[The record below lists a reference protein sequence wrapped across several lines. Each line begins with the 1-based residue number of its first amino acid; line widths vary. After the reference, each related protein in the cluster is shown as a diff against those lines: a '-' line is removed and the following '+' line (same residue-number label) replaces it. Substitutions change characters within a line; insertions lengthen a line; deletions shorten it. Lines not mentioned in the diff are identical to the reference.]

1 MGRPS
6 LAALPIDPLL
16 PEIVASLHTRGA
28 VVIEAPPGAG
38 KTTRVPP
45 ALLDAGF
52 GQRGEIVVLQPR
64 RLPARLAA
72 ERVATERGERT
83 GETVGYTVRFAEEAG
98 PHTRIRFV
106 TEGILLR
113 RLLGDPRLSGV
124 EVVILDEFHERHLSS
139 DLALALLRRLQLT
152 QRPDL
157 CLLAMSA
164 TLEADPVCQ
173 FLGDCPLVRSEG
185 RQFEIFLEYLPQPD
199 VRPLHDQVASAVRR
213 LCQEGLDGDVLVFLP
228 GAAEIRRATEKL
240 APLSEARD
248 LLLLPLHGDL
258 SPAEQRRAVEPASR
272 RKVILSTNVAETSVT
287 IDGVVAVVDSGLA
300 RIASHSPW
308 SGLPVLAVS
317 KISQASAVQRAG
329 RAGRTRPGRALR
341 LFTQHDFDSRRPHE
355 IPEIARLDLGEALL
369 TLAALGV
376 HDREAFDWFEPPAAA
391 ALQSAH
397 DLLRRLG
404 ALDSEGWLTDTGQQ
418 ILRFPVHPRLGRL
431 IVEGERRGV
440 GEDAAA
446 LAALVAEGDISDTA
460 RTRFAGQ
467 GQPACAPEGGDLL
480 ERLDRFRQA
489 RAARFARE
497 RLRGLGVDVRAAEAA
512 ELARRQ
518 LASTLRRD
526 GPVKRPTQSHGEPAG
541 PSGRTTHPAHP
552 ARFARALA
560 GGVPS
565 SREAERS
572 ERGGVAGGGPKGIGT
587 LPGFPNRPDAVDE
600 ILAMATLAAFPDR
613 VMRRRSPGS
622 SEALLASGGVAKI
635 GAQPPD
641 DLLCAVDVEE
651 RTGPGARS
659 GNRAVSVRLAVGI
672 RPEWLLDIAPG
683 ELTERDEIQWNADR
697 QRVERVCRL
706 LCGAITLEE
715 SHRPAP
721 PSAEASRLL
730 SEAVLGNGRS
740 GEERGEAPAALQ
752 AKLEVLRQAFPE
764 ASVPALGAKEWQAL
778 VAAACEGITSL
789 VELQASPIENAWL
802 ASLPPGVA
810 RLLREEV
817 PERIRLAGG
826 RVVPV
831 NYEAGKPP
839 WIESR
844 LQDFFGTPT
853 GPSICRGRVPLTLH
867 LLAPNR
873 RAVQVTSDLASFWRQ
888 HYPTLRRELC
898 RRYPRHP
905 WPEDGA
911 TATPPVPSHG
921 RPSGRKS

>member
-16 PEIVASLHTRGA
+16 PGIVASLRARGA

-72 ERVATERGERT
+72 ERVASERGERT

-113 RLLGDPRLSGV
+113 QLLGDPRLSGV

-164 TLEADPVCQ
+164 TLDAGPVCD
-173 FLGDCPLVRSEG
+173 FLGDCPLVRSDG
-185 RQFEIFLEYLPQPD
+185 RLFEIVLEHLSQPD
-199 VRPLHDQVASAVRR
+199 TRPLAEQVASAVRR
-213 LCQEGLDGDVLVFLP
+213 LCQDGLDGDVLVFLP

-240 APLSEARD
+240 AALAETRD
-248 LLLLPLHGDL
+248 LLLMPLHGDL
-258 SPAEQRRAVEPASR
+258 PPAEQRRAVEPASR

-287 IDGVVAVVDSGLA
+287 IDGVVAVIDSGLA

-317 KISQASAVQRAG
+317 KISQASAIQRAG

-341 LFTQHDFDSRRPHE
+341 LYTQHDFNSRRSHE

-369 TLAALGV
+369 TMAALGV
-376 HDREAFDWFEPPAAA
+376 RDQGSFDWFEPPAAL
-391 ALQSAH
+391 ALQAAH

-404 ALDSEGWLTDTGQQ
+404 ALDGQGGLTDTGRQ

-460 RTRFAGQ
+460 RMRFGGHGQ
-467 GQPACAPEGGDLL
+467 AEGAPEGADLL

-489 RAARFARE
+489 RAARFSRE
-497 RLRGLGVDVRAAEAA
+497 RLRGLGVDVRATEAA
-512 ELARRQ
+512 EMARRQ
-518 LASTLRRD
+518 LAAALRRD
-526 GPVKRPTQSHGEPAG
+526 GSVKRPAEPNA
-541 PSGRTTHPAHP
+541 
-552 ARFARALA
+552 
-560 GGVPS
+560 
-565 SREAERS
+565 
-572 ERGGVAGGGPKGIGT
+572 I
-587 LPGFPNRPDAVDE
+587 DE
-600 ILAMATLAAFPDR
+600 TLAMATLAAFPDR

-622 SEALLASGGVAKI
+622 NEALLASGGVADI
-635 GAQPPD
+635 GALPPD

-651 RTGPGARS
+651 RTGAAARS
-659 GNRAVSVRLAVGI
+659 AGRAVRVRLAVGI
-672 RPEWLLDIAPG
+672 RPEWLLDLAPD
-683 ELTERDEIQWNADR
+683 ELTDLDELQWNADR
-697 QRVERVCRL
+697 QRVERVSRL

-715 SHRPAP
+715 SRRPAP

-730 SEAVLGNGRS
+730 SEAALA
-740 GEERGEAPAALQ
+740 RGQGGPQREEAPAALR
-752 AKLEVLRQAFPE
+752 AKLEILRQAFPE
-764 ASVPALGAKEWQAL
+764 AGVPELGANEWQAM
-778 VAAACEGITSL
+778 VGAACEGITSL
-789 VELQASPIENAWL
+789 AELEANPIESRWL
-802 ASLPPGVA
+802 ASLPAAVA

-844 LQDFFGTPT
+844 LQDFFGTPA
-853 GPSICRGRVPLTLH
+853 GPSICKGRVRLTLH

-888 HYPTLRRELC
+888 HYPTIRRELC

-911 TATPPVPSHG
+911 TATPPAPHG
-921 RPSGRKS
+921 PGTRQASRTVRIR

>member
-1 MGRPS
+1 MGRPAF
-6 LAALPIDPLL
+6 AALPIDPFL
-16 PEIVASLHTRGA
+16 PGIVASLRARGA

-72 ERVATERGERT
+72 ERVASERGERT

-113 RLLGDPRLSGV
+113 RLLSEPTLPGM
-124 EVVILDEFHERHLSS
+124 EVVIFDEFHERHLAS

-157 CLLAMSA
+157 GLVAMSA
-164 TLEADPVCQ
+164 TLDAAPVCE

-185 RQFEIFLEYLPQPD
+185 RLFEILLEHLPQPD
-199 VRPLHDQVASAVRR
+199 ARPLADQVASAVRR

-228 GAAEIRRATEKL
+228 GAAEIRRAAEKL
-240 APLSEARD
+240 ASLAEARD

-258 SPAEQRRAVEPASR
+258 PPAEQRRAVEPASC

-287 IDGVVAVVDSGLA
+287 IDGVVAVIDSGLA

-308 SGLPVLAVS
+308 SGLPVLTVS
-317 KISQASAVQRAG
+317 KISQASAIQRAG
-329 RAGRTRPGRALR
+329 RAGRTQPGRALR
-341 LFTQHDFDSRRPHE
+341 LYTQHDFDSRRPHE
-355 IPEIARLDLGEALL
+355 IPEVARLDLCEALL

-376 HDREAFDWFEPPAAA
+376 GDGESFEWFEPPAAP
-391 ALQSAH
+391 ALQAAH

-404 ALDSEGWLTDTGQQ
+404 ALDTQGRLTDTGQQ
-418 ILRFPVHPRLGRL
+418 MLRFPVHPRLGRL

-440 GEDAAA
+440 GQDAAV

-467 GQPACAPEGGDLL
+467 GPRLGAPEGADLL
-480 ERLDRFRQA
+480 ERLDRFQQA

-497 RLRGLGVDVRAAEAA
+497 RLRGLGVDARAAETA
-512 ELARRQ
+512 EMARRQ
-518 LASTLRRD
+518 LAAALRRD
-526 GPVKRPTQSHGEPAG
+526 APAG
-541 PSGRTTHPAHP
+541 RPMEPNAID
-552 ARFARALA
+552 
-560 GGVPS
+560 
-565 SREAERS
+565 EA
-572 ERGGVAGGGPKGIGT
+572 
-587 LPGFPNRPDAVDE
+587 
-600 ILAMATLAAFPDR
+600 LAMATLAAFPDR

-622 SEALLASGGVAKI
+622 SEALLASGGVADV

-651 RTGPGARS
+651 RTGAAARRS
-659 GNRAVSVRLAVGI
+659 GRAVRVRLAVGI
-672 RPEWLLDIAPG
+672 RPEWLLDIAPD
-683 ELTERDEIQWNADR
+683 ELTERDELEWNADR
-697 QRVERVCRL
+697 QRVERWSRL
-706 LCGAITLEE
+706 LCGAIVLEE
-715 SHRPAP
+715 SRQPAP

-730 SEAVLGNGRS
+730 SEAALGQRGP
-740 GEERGEAPAALQ
+740 ERGGAPAALQ

-764 ASVPALGAKEWQAL
+764 AGVPALDEKEWQAM
-778 VAAACEGITSL
+778 VVAACEGITSL
-789 VELQASPIENAWL
+789 AELRASPIEDRWL
-802 ASLPPGVA
+802 ACLPALVA

-826 RVVPV
+826 RMVPV
-831 NYEAGKPP
+831 HYQTGQTP

-844 LQDFFGTPT
+844 LQDFFGMAA
-853 GPSICRGRVPLTLH
+853 GPNICRGRVPLTLH
-867 LLAPNR
+867 LLAPNQ
-873 RAVQVTSDLASFWRQ
+873 RAVQVTSDLTNFWRQ
-888 HYPTLRRELC
+888 HYPPLRRELC

-911 TATPPVPSHG
+911 TATPPAPHG
-921 RPSGRKS
+921 RRS

>member
-1 MGRPS
+1 MGRPA
-6 LAALPIDPLL
+6 LAVLPIDSLL
-16 PEIVASLHTRGA
+16 PGIAMSLRARGA

-45 ALLDAGF
+45 ALLSAGF

-72 ERVATERGERT
+72 ERVASELGERT

-98 PHTRIRFV
+98 PRTRIRFV
-106 TEGILLR
+106 TEGILVR
-113 RLLGDPRLSGV
+113 RLLSEPTLPGV
-124 EVVILDEFHERHLSS
+124 EVVILDEFHERHLAS
-139 DLALALLRRLQLT
+139 DLALALLRRLQLGA
-152 QRPDL
+152 RPDL
-157 CLLAMSA
+157 GLVAMSA
-164 TLEADPVCQ
+164 TLDAEPVCE

-185 RQFEIFLEYLPQPD
+185 RLFEIALEHLPQPD
-199 VRPLHDQVASAVRR
+199 ARPLADQVASAVRR

-228 GAAEIRRATEKL
+228 GAAEIRRASEKL
-240 APLSEARD
+240 GSLADTQD

-258 SPAEQRRAVEPASR
+258 PPAEQRRAVEPASR

-287 IDGVVAVVDSGLA
+287 IDGVVAVIDSGLA

-308 SGLPVLAVS
+308 SGLPVLAVG

-329 RAGRTRPGRALR
+329 RAGRTQPGRAMR
-341 LFTQHDFDSRRPHE
+341 LYTRHDFDSRRPHE

-376 HDREAFDWFEPPAAA
+376 RDGEGFAWFERPAAPA
-391 ALQSAH
+391 VQAGH
-397 DLLRRLG
+397 DLLGRLG
-404 ALDSEGWLTDTGQQ
+404 ALDGQGRLTDTGREM
-418 ILRFPVHPRLGRL
+418 LRFPVHPRLARL

-460 RTRFAGQ
+460 RTRFGGQNPRAG
-467 GQPACAPEGGDLL
+467 AAEGADLL
-480 ERLDRFRQA
+480 ERLERFRQA
-489 RAARFARE
+489 HAAHFARE
-497 RLRGLGVDVRAAEAA
+497 RLRGLGVDARAAEAA

-518 LASTLRRD
+518 LAAALRR
-526 GPVKRPTQSHGEPAG
+526 AG
-541 PSGRTTHPAHP
+541 PAQRTT
-552 ARFARALA
+552 
-560 GGVPS
+560 
-565 SREAERS
+565 EA
-572 ERGGVAGGGPKGIGT
+572 
-587 LPGFPNRPDAVDE
+587 DAVDE
-600 ILAMATLAAFPDR
+600 ALAMATLAAFPDR

-622 SEALLASGGVAKI
+622 GEALLASGGVADV
-635 GAQPPD
+635 GAQPSG

-651 RTGPGARS
+651 RTGSAAR
-659 GNRAVSVRLAVGI
+659 GRAVSVRLAVGI

-683 ELTERDEIQWNADR
+683 ELTERDDLQWNADR
-697 QRVERVCRL
+697 QRVERVSRL
-706 LCGAITLEE
+706 LCGAMTLEE
-715 SHRPAP
+715 SRQPAP

-730 SEAVLGNGRS
+730 AEAALGQRGP
-740 GEERGEAPAALQ
+740 ERGEAPAALL

-764 ASVPALGAKEWQAL
+764 AGTPVLDPEEWQAM
-778 VAAACEGITSL
+778 VVAACEGITSL
-789 VELQASPIENAWL
+789 AELQASPIESRWL
-802 ASLPPGVA
+802 ASLPAQVA

-826 RVVPV
+826 RMVPV
-831 NYEAGKPP
+831 HYQSGQPP

-844 LQDFFGTPT
+844 LQDFFGMST

-873 RAVQVTSDLASFWRQ
+873 RAVQVTGDLANFWRQ
-888 HYPTLRRELC
+888 HYPAIRRELC

-911 TATPPVPSHG
+911 TATPPPPHG
-921 RPSGRKS
+921 RRG

>member
-1 MGRPS
+1 MGRPA

-16 PEIVASLHTRGA
+16 SGIVASLRARGA

-72 ERVATERGERT
+72 ERVASERGERT

-113 RLLGDPRLSGV
+113 QLLGDPRLSGV

-164 TLEADPVCQ
+164 TLDAGPVCD

-185 RQFEIFLEYLPQPD
+185 RLFEIVLEHLPQPD
-199 VRPLHDQVASAVRR
+199 TRPLAEQVASAVRR

-240 APLSEARD
+240 AALAETRD

-258 SPAEQRRAVEPASR
+258 PPAEQRRAVEPASR

-287 IDGVVAVVDSGLA
+287 IDGVVAVIDSGLA

-308 SGLPVLAVS
+308 SGLPMLAVS
-317 KISQASAVQRAG
+317 KISQASAIQRAG

-341 LFTQHDFDSRRPHE
+341 LYTQHDFNSRRSHE

-376 HDREAFDWFEPPAAA
+376 RDHESFDWFEPPSAL
-391 ALQSAH
+391 ALQAAH

-404 ALDSEGWLTDTGQQ
+404 ALDGQGGFTDTGRQM
-418 ILRFPVHPRLGRL
+418 LRFPVHPRLGRL

-440 GEDAAA
+440 GEEAAA

-460 RTRFAGQ
+460 RMRFGGHGQ
-467 GQPACAPEGGDLL
+467 AEGAPEGADLL

-489 RAARFARE
+489 RAARFSRE

-512 ELARRQ
+512 EMARRQ
-518 LASTLRRD
+518 LAAALRRD
-526 GPVKRPTQSHGEPAG
+526 GSVNRPTEPNA
-541 PSGRTTHPAHP
+541 
-552 ARFARALA
+552 
-560 GGVPS
+560 
-565 SREAERS
+565 
-572 ERGGVAGGGPKGIGT
+572 I
-587 LPGFPNRPDAVDE
+587 DE
-600 ILAMATLAAFPDR
+600 TLAMATLAAFPDR

-622 SEALLASGGVAKI
+622 NEAVLASGGVADI
-635 GAQPPD
+635 GALPPD

-651 RTGPGARS
+651 RTGAAARS
-659 GNRAVSVRLAVGI
+659 AGRAVRVRLAVGI
-672 RPEWLLDIAPG
+672 RPEWLLDLAPD
-683 ELTERDEIQWNADR
+683 ELTDLDELQWNADR
-697 QRVERVCRL
+697 QRVERVSRL

-715 SHRPAP
+715 SRRPAP

-730 SEAVLGNGRS
+730 SEAALAS
-740 GEERGEAPAALQ
+740 GQGGPQRGEAPAALR
-752 AKLEVLRQAFPE
+752 AKLEILRQAFPE
-764 ASVPALGAKEWQAL
+764 AGVPELGASEWQ
-778 VAAACEGITSL
+778 VMVGAACEGITSL
-789 VELQASPIENAWL
+789 AELEATPIESRWL
-802 ASLPPGVA
+802 ASLPAAVA

-844 LQDFFGTPT
+844 LQDFFGAPI
-853 GPSICRGRVPLTLH
+853 GPSICRGRVRLTLH

-873 RAVQVTSDLASFWRQ
+873 RAVQVTSDLANFWRQ
-888 HYPTLRRELC
+888 HYPTIRRELC

-911 TATPPVPSHG
+911 TATPPAPIEKSRCP
-921 RPSGRKS
+921 RPG